1 MYFFILQQS
10 FRGRGHDTYALIRYS
25 GTQNR
30 LTVSWQLCDKPLIN
44 PLDQCQYPCT
54 PILPSP
60 DPTLSCYQLT
70 VFELGERWVCSFSDN
85 DIDPTNL
92 ILKGQTL
99 ILLRGVGGG
108 GAPTLCFLV
117 GHLYSGHILELVFT
131 ELFQSM
137 TVNFL
142 RGPQHD
148 WQQHEAQFTW
158 WMCNS
163 TVVMLSNGNN

>member
-99 ILLRGVGGG
+99 ILLRGGGG
-108 GAPTLCFLV
+108 GTHPMLLSWPF
-117 GHLYSGHILELVFT
+117 ILRVYPWIGIYWTISKYDSYFPERST
-131 ELFQSM
+131 
-137 TVNFL
+137 
-142 RGPQHD
+142 
-148 WQQHEAQFTW
+148 TW
-158 WMCNS
+158 LTAAWSPIYLMN
-163 TVVMLSNGNN
+163 V